1 MKTFLSILMA
11 FAFIAFTGPVLTP
24 AHSMDTTL
32 QTQDEQGAKHI
43 VIKAHINRI
52 TPAKASRTE
61 MVNDSMELAQ
71 IDSLLQ
77 SGKITK
83 ADALELRKSV
93 RDLHKM
99 KMLYIKDLKELNAQ

>member
-32 QTQDEQGAKHI
+32 QTQDEQGARHI
-43 VIKAHINRI
+43 VIKAHINRVS
-52 TPAKASRTE
+52 TAKQARSE
-61 MVNDSMELAQ
+61 MENDSMELAQ
-71 IDSLLQ
+71 IESLLQ

-93 RDLHKM
+93 RELHKM
-99 KMLYIKDLKELNAQ
+99 KVLYIKSM